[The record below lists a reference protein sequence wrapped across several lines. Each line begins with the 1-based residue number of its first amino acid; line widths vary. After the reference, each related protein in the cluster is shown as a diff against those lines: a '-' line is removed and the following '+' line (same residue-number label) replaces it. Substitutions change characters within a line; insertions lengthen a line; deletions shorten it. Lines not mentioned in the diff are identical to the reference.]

1 MAITLN
7 NPNVKQANMPL
18 YRKYLLDF
26 MFNVKRN
33 HRMLMNVVEASEVSL
48 YKARYEK
55 KPKF

>member
-7 NPNVKQANMPL
+7 NPKVKQANMPL

-33 HRMLMNVVEASEVSL
+33 QNI
-48 YKARYEK
+48 ARYEK
-55 KPKF
+55 SPKFYLQRIH